1 MHTAPIIVFYLQM
14 STYYLSIYGLYL
26 ALAKKNF
33 RNEWRSLSK
42 VRLKLEDLSENPP
55 ESLIFLVQVQ
65 KVFSSIQ
72 IMISIEEEYLCV
84 FVSA

>member
-1 MHTAPIIVFYLQM
+1 M
-14 STYYLSIYGLYL
+14 
-26 ALAKKNF
+26 ALFVKSQAY
-33 RNEWRSLSK
+33 
-42 VRLKLEDLSENPP
+42 KLEDLSENPP